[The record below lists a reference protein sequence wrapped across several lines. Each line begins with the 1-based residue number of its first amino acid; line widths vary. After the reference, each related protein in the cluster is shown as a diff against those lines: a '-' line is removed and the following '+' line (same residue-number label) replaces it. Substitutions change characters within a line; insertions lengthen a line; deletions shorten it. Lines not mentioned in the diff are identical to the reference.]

1 MALFRFREAL
11 PSDEDA
17 ILELARHLNT
27 LNLPPEREF
36 IHDLLQASMHSF
48 AGGVDP
54 HVFDEAR
61 KFLFVLESP
70 DGRVVGT
77 SMIHA
82 QHGTRHEP
90 HVFFQVAEQE
100 RYAEL
105 TIRDSTRQVHM
116 VHTVLTMG
124 QTYRGP
130 TEVGGL
136 VLHPEVRGHP
146 DKLGRLLSL
155 GRFVYIAAK
164 RPWFRERVLAELLP
178 PLDRGDG
185 GTRSPLWDALGHRF
199 TGLTYDEADAL
210 SRDDKEFIWKLFPM
224 NPINASLLP
233 RTVQDILG
241 KVGDA
246 SKGAAR
252 MLESIGFSWSGRI
265 DPFDG
270 GPHFEAA
277 TDDVTLVRDTR
288 PLEVELAEE
297 QLEIEHT
304 DASSS
309 MVAAK
314 SRVLPGIVGR
324 LRATAPHF
332 VAVWTPIEA
341 VPHPFEDRDRVRLNR
356 AALLAL
362 QAFEGD
368 DGPTS
373 AHDAATSNG
382 QELPPDL
389 RVLVALRPKRRR
401 SDRLGG

>member
-36 IHDLLQASMHSF
+36 IQQLLAASMHSF
-48 AGGVDP
+48 AGGTEPDA
-54 HVFDEAR
+54 FDESR

-70 DGRVVGT
+70 EGRVVGT

-90 HVFFQVAEQE
+90 HVFFQVADQE

-105 TIRDSTRQVHM
+105 AIHDSTRQVHM
-116 VHTVLTMG
+116 VHTVLTLG

-136 VLHPEVRGHP
+136 VLHPDVRGHP

-233 RTVQDILG
+233 RSVQDILG
-241 KVGDA
+241 KVGES

-252 MLESIGFSWSGRI
+252 MLESIGFSWAGRRI

-270 GPHFEAA
+270 GPHFESL

-288 PLEVELAEE
+288 PLEVELADE
-297 QLEIEHT
+297 QLEIEHA
-304 DASSS
+304 DPSSL
-309 MVAAK
+309 MVAAR

-324 LRATAPHF
+324 LRASAPHF
-332 VAVWTPIEA
+332 IAVWTPLEA
-341 VPHPFEDRDRVRLNR
+341 VAHPLEDRDRVRLNR
-356 AALLAL
+356 AALEAL
-362 QAFEGD
+362 QAFEVSD
-368 DGPTS
+368 RPDP
-373 AHDAATSNG
+373 AV
-382 QELPPDL
+382 DL

-401 SDRLGG
+401 SDRSMG